1 MCKKTMVLTAG
12 LAVLALVGLLSV
24 ALVAAS
30 SHQSATRSFSATV
43 ESEGTVTVTIAI
55 SGVDS
60 GYIQETL
67 HDDFT
72 FVSSA
77 NTHDLSE
84 DGRTLTISFQSRASV
99 SYVVRAPQQAGAYT
113 FPGGRL
119 KDIAGTVD
127 VPVTGADEVTV
138 TGTGATTAEA
148 ERSFSATVESEGTVT
163 VTIAISGVDSGYI
176 QETLHDDFTFVS
188 SANTHDL
195 SEDGRTLTISFQNR
209 ASVSYVVRAPQQAGA
224 YTFPGGRLKDVAGTV
239 DVPVTGADEVTVTG
253 TGATTAEAERSFSA
267 TVESE
272 GTVTV
277 TIAISG
283 VDSGYIQETLHDDFT
298 FVSSANTHDLSEDG
312 RTLTISFQ
320 SRASVS
326 YVVRAPQQA
335 GAYTF
340 PGGRLK
346 DVAGTVDVPVT
357 GADEVTVTGTGATTA
372 EAERSFS
379 ATVESEGT
387 VTVTIAISGVDSGYI
402 QETLHDDF
410 TFVSSANTHD
420 LSEDGRTLTISFQ
433 SRASVSYVV
442 RAPQQAGAY
451 TFPGGKL
458 KDIAGDVDLPVTGA
472 SRIQVGRTPSTG
484 GGGGSSNRAPVFRD
498 GATAARSVAEDAV
511 AGASVGSPVT
521 ASDSD
526 GDRIT
531 YSLGGGDASL
541 FAIDPRTGQ
550 VSVGEGT
557 SLDFE
562 AKDSYIVSVR
572 ARDPSGSRDTISM
585 TINVTNVDEDGAVT
599 LSPEQPKIGTELTA
613 ALTDADGGVSDANW
627 RWERSQ
633 DNMTGPPYPGR
644 RRTPTR
650 LWKPTRVTT

>member
-1 MCKKTMVLTAG
+1 MCKKTMVLTAV

-24 ALVAAS
+24 APVAAS

-43 ESEGTVTVTIAI
+43 ESEGA
-55 SGVDS
+55 
-60 GYIQETL
+60 
-67 HDDFT
+67 
-72 FVSSA
+72 
-77 NTHDLSE
+77 
-84 DGRTLTISFQSRASV
+84 
-99 SYVVRAPQQAGAYT
+99 
-113 FPGGRL
+113 
-119 KDIAGTVD
+119 
-127 VPVTGADEVTV
+127 
-138 TGTGATTAEA
+138 
-148 ERSFSATVESEGTVT
+148 VT

-209 ASVSYVVRAPQQAGA
+209 ASVSYVVRAPEQARA

-272 GTVTV
+272 GAVTV

-320 SRASVS
+320 NRASVS
-326 YVVRAPQQA
+326 YVVRAPEQA
-335 GAYTF
+335 RAYTF

-379 ATVESEGT
+379 ATVESEGA

-433 SRASVSYVV
+433 NRASVSYVV
-442 RAPQQAGAY
+442 RAPEQARAY
-451 TFPGGKL
+451 TFPGGRL
-458 KDIAGDVDLPVTGA
+458 KDVAGTVDVPVTGADEVTVTGTGATTAEAERSFSATVESEGAVTVTIAISGVDSGYIQETLHDDFTFVSSANTHDLSEDGRTLTISFQNRASVSYVVRAPEQARAYTFPGGRLKDVAGTVDVPVTGA

-484 GGGGSSNRAPVFRD
+484 GGGGGTTPPANRAPVFSE
-498 GATAARSVAEDAV
+498 GSSASRSVAENTAASENIGAPVAATDAD
-511 AGASVGSPVT
+511 AGDTLTYALGGTDMASFTIEPTTGQIMVGADPLDFETPVDADTDNVYGVTVT
-521 ASDSD
+521 ASDGNTAD
-526 GDRIT
+526 DATIAVTIT
-531 YSLGGGDASL
+531 VTAVTTGLAIADTYDA
-541 FAIDPRTGQ
+541 
-550 VSVGEGT
+550 
-557 SLDFE
+557 
-562 AKDSYIVSVR
+562 
-572 ARDPSGSRDTISM
+572 
-585 TINVTNVDEDGAVT
+585 NEDGVIDGEEVLDAVEAYFDDNNLT
-599 LSPEQPKIGTELTA
+599 PDQILDIVELYF
-613 ALTDADGGVSDANW
+613 S
-627 RWERSQ
+627 S
-633 DNMTGPPYPGR
+633 
-644 RRTPTR
+644 
-650 LWKPTRVTT
+650 

>member
-60 GYIQETL
+60 GYIQEALHDDFTFVSSANTHDLSDDGRTLTISFQSRASVSYLARAPQQAGAYTFPGGRLKDIAGTVDVPVTGADEVTVTGTGATTAEAERSFSATVESEGTVTVTIAISGVDSGYIQETL

-84 DGRTLTISFQSRASV
+84 DGRTLTISFQNRASV
-99 SYVVRAPQQAGAYT
+99 SYLARAPQQAGAYT

-119 KDIAGTVD
+119 KDVAGTVD

-320 SRASVS
+320 NRATVS
-326 YVVRAPQQA
+326 YVVRTPQQA
-335 GAYTF
+335 RAYTF

-357 GADEVTVTGTGATTA
+357 GA
-372 EAERSFS
+372 
-379 ATVESEGT
+379 
-387 VTVTIAISGVDSGYI
+387 
-402 QETLHDDF
+402 
-410 TFVSSANTHD
+410 
-420 LSEDGRTLTISFQ
+420 
-433 SRASVSYVV
+433 
-442 RAPQQAGAY
+442 
-451 TFPGGKL
+451 
-458 KDIAGDVDLPVTGA
+458 
-472 SRIQVGRTPSTG
+472 SRIQVGED
-484 GGGGSSNRAPVFRD
+484 PVH
-498 GATAARSVAEDAV
+498 
-511 AGASVGSPVT
+511 
-521 ASDSD
+521 
-526 GDRIT
+526 
-531 YSLGGGDASL
+531 
-541 FAIDPRTGQ
+541 
-550 VSVGEGT
+550 
-557 SLDFE
+557 
-562 AKDSYIVSVR
+562 
-572 ARDPSGSRDTISM
+572 
-585 TINVTNVDEDGAVT
+585 
-599 LSPEQPKIGTELTA
+599 
-613 ALTDADGGVSDANW
+613 
-627 RWERSQ
+627 
-633 DNMTGPPYPGR
+633 R
-644 RRTPTR
+644 RRWR
-650 LWKPTRVTT
+650 LQQSCSRLP